1 MLVNG
6 AEVNEKEFDEFSRL
20 LISAI
25 SRIGKDSNVSLELR
39 WLSRKIKGFFERPLD
54 SFHDSGLRK
63 IKRRIVSRKCYI
75 WWEKKRLHCD
85 LFLVDEEGFCY
96 TEEEA
101 GSPKIIFTHKELADI
116 CQRYKEERDECFK
129 SSDYWE
135 TEEAEEG
142 DDLWES
148 RQWQIDDSE

>member
-6 AEVNEKEFDEFSRL
+6 AEFSEHEFDEFSGL

-25 SRIGKDSNVSLELR
+25 VRIGKDSNLSLELQ
-39 WLSRKIKGFFERPLD
+39 WLSKKITGFFGRPLD
-54 SFHDSGLRK
+54 SFSDSGLKK
-63 IKRRIVSRKCYI
+63 INRSIVSRKCFI

-101 GSPKIIFTHKELADI
+101 GSPAIIFTQRELADI
-116 CQRYKEERDECFK
+116 CQRYKEQRDECFK
-129 SSDYWE
+129 SSDYWQ
-135 TEEAEEG
+135 TEEAEES
-142 DDLWES
+142 DDLWGS
-148 RQWQIDDSE
+148 GQWEIDNC